1 MRTFYP
7 AFQPPFTTLLIIIEV
22 MDPPHST
29 SLFLNFIS
37 VNILDEMNLSS
48 AHHQMYDFKK
58 RFVDPMI
65 AEQKAAGSRGADAFT
80 NDAIAVLFLLK
91 AHLNLSYR

>member
-1 MRTFYP
+1 
-7 AFQPPFTTLLIIIEV
+7 
-22 MDPPHST
+22 
-29 SLFLNFIS
+29 
-37 VNILDEMNLSS
+37 MNLSS